1 MGAYGKAYTLL
12 YLIGA
17 VTILTSCVKDD
28 LYDTPHPDRGAV
40 VVTTDWSGKSTEA
53 DIPQAYTLRI
63 LMSGLTTTKLSHKTA
78 IYLDALLAPGG
89 YGLTV
94 YNSPEGI
101 SIDGNKATVNPVDL
115 TGAIEP
121 HPGYLFASHQ
131 DISVVADD
139 TLHVTAPMRQYVRRL
154 DIELTATEGDYS
166 RVQSA
171 TATLSGVAS
180 AADMATGDRSAA
192 AQVTN
197 AFRQDGNKFT
207 IFFRLLGI
215 VPTETHTL
223 TVDITFNNGDTQRVV
238 SDLTEAIR
246 DFNNGTKP
254 VKLTGNLLLPV
265 EAGVTGATI
274 TGWNEV
280 ESGNGDAN

>member
-1 MGAYGKAYTLL
+1 MNTTIIIRQIKEYTGAYGKAYTLL

-17 VTILTSCVKDD
+17 VAILTSCVKDD

-63 LMSGLTTTKLSHKTA
+63 GGREQNVSAATNVF
-78 IYLDALLAPGG
+78 DALLAPGG

-139 TLHVTAPMRQYVRRL
+139 TLHVTAPMRQYVR
-154 DIELTATEGDYS
+154 
-166 RVQSA
+166 
-171 TATLSGVAS
+171 TLSGVAS

>member
-12 YLIGA
+12 YLGA

-63 LMSGLTTTKLSHKTA
+63 GGREQNVSAATNVF
-78 IYLDALLAPGG
+78 DALLAPGG

-139 TLHVTAPMRQYVRRL
+139 TLRVTARMKQLVRRL
-154 DIELTATEGDYS
+154 DLELTATEGDYS

-180 AADMATGDRSAA
+180 VADMATGERSAA

-197 AFRQDGNKFT
+197 TFRQDGNKFT
-207 IFFRLLGI
+207 LFFRLLGI
-215 VPTETHTL
+215 VTTEAQTL
-223 TVDITFNNGDTQRVV
+223 TVDITFNNGDTQQIV
-238 SDLTEAIR
+238 SDVTESMKN
-246 DFNNGTKP
+246 FNNEAEP
-254 VKLTGNLLLPV
+254 IKLKGNLLLPV
-265 EAGVTGATI
+265 EATVTGATI

-280 ESGNGDAN
+280 DGGTGDAN

>member
-1 MGAYGKAYTLL
+1 MNTTIIIRQIKEYTGAYGKAYTLL

-17 VTILTSCVKDD
+17 VAILTSCVKDD

-63 LMSGLTTTKLSHKTA
+63 GGREQNVSAATNVF
-78 IYLDALLAPGG
+78 DALLAPGG

-139 TLHVTAPMRQYVRRL
+139 TLHV
-154 DIELTATEGDYS
+154 
-166 RVQSA
+166 
-171 TATLSGVAS
+171 LSLIHIS
-180 AADMATGDRSAA
+180 E
-192 AQVTN
+192 
-197 AFRQDGNKFT
+197 
-207 IFFRLLGI
+207 
-215 VPTETHTL
+215 PT
-223 TVDITFNNGDTQRVV
+223 R
-238 SDLTEAIR
+238 
-246 DFNNGTKP
+246 P
-254 VKLTGNLLLPV
+254 
-265 EAGVTGATI
+265 
-274 TGWNEV
+274 
-280 ESGNGDAN
+280 

>member
-1 MGAYGKAYTLL
+1 MVRQPASQRAVAQNEINKDNMKIIRNIARRPWPRIGGWLPVVMLICGVLASCSSEDESTTPLPDGKYPLQ
-12 YLIGA
+12 
-17 VTILTSCVKDD
+17 LTAEVAQPHTRAAGKDAW
-28 LYDTPHPDRGAV
+28 T
-40 VVTTDWSGKSTEA
+40 
-53 DIPQAYTLRI
+53 
-63 LMSGLTTTKLSHKTA
+63 
-78 IYLDALLAPGG
+78 GG
-89 YGLTV
+89 EEIRVSL
-94 YNSPEGI
+94 EGVF
-101 SIDGNKATVNPVDL
+101 GNKTYVMD
-115 TGAIEP
+115 
-121 HPGYLFASHQ
+121 ASGNASPK
-131 DISVVADD
+131 DADNAFYWKNTDD

>member
-1 MGAYGKAYTLL
+1 MKSNRHIFLT
-12 YLIGA
+12 YLA
-17 VTILTSCVKDD
+17 CVTAIVFVSCVKDK

-63 LMSGLTTTKLSHKTA
+63 DGREQNASAATNVFA
-78 IYLDALLAPGG
+78 ALLAPGD
-89 YGLTV
+89 YNLTV

-101 SIDGNKATVNPVDL
+101 SIDGNKTTVNLVDL

-121 HPGYLFASHQ
+121 HPGYLFASYQ
-131 DISVVADD
+131 GISVAADD
-139 TLHVTAPMRQYVRRL
+139 TLHVTTPMSQYVRRL

-192 AQVTN
+192 AQVIN
-197 AFRQDGNKFT
+197 AFRQEGNKFT
-207 IFFRLLGI
+207 LFFRLLGI
-215 VPTETHTL
+215 VPTKSQTL
-223 TVDITFNNGDTQRVV
+223 TVDITFNNGDMQQVV
-238 SDLTEAIR
+238 SDLTEAIK
-246 DFNNGTKP
+246 DFNNGVKP
-254 VKLTGNLLLPV
+254 VKLMGNLHLPV
-265 EAGVTGATI
+265 EVEVTGATI
-274 TGWNEV
+274 SDWTDGG
-280 ESGNGDAN
+280 SHSGDATM

>member
-1 MGAYGKAYTLL
+1 MNTTIIIRQIKEYTGAYGKAYTLL

-63 LMSGLTTTKLSHKTA
+63 GGREQNVSAATNVF
-78 IYLDALLAPGG
+78 DALLAPGG

-131 DISVVADD
+131 DISFVADD

-223 TVDITFNNGDTQRVV
+223 TVDVTFNNGDT
-238 SDLTEAIR
+238 
-246 DFNNGTKP
+246 
-254 VKLTGNLLLPV
+254 
-265 EAGVTGATI
+265 
-274 TGWNEV
+274 
-280 ESGNGDAN
+280 

>member
-1 MGAYGKAYTLL
+1 MNTTTIIRQIKEYMGAYGKAYTLL
-12 YLIGA
+12 YLGA

-63 LMSGLTTTKLSHKTA
+63 GGREQNVSAATNVF
-78 IYLDALLAPGG
+78 DALLAPGG
-89 YGLTV
+89 YGLTM

-139 TLHVTAPMRQYVRRL
+139 TLHVTAPMRQRAQARHRTDRHGRRL
-154 DIELTATEGDYS
+154 QPCTVGYGNALRRGFGSGYGNRRPECSGTSNKRFQAGRQQVHNLFPTA
-166 RVQSA
+166 RH
-171 TATLSGVAS
+171 
-180 AADMATGDRSAA
+180 RP
-192 AQVTN
+192 
-197 AFRQDGNKFT
+197 DGNAYADGGHHFQ
-207 IFFRLLGI
+207 
-215 VPTETHTL
+215 
-223 TVDITFNNGDTQRVV
+223 QR
-238 SDLTEAIR
+238 
-246 DFNNGTKP
+246 
-254 VKLTGNLLLPV
+254 
-265 EAGVTGATI
+265 
-274 TGWNEV
+274 
-280 ESGNGDAN
+280 